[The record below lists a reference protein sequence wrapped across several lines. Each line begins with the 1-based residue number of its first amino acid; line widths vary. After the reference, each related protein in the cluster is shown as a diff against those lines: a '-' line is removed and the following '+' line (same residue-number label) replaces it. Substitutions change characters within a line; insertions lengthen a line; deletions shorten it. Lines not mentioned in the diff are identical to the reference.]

1 MPLLLCPLVLM
12 ASCESVT
19 ACRRGVCGSLQYAQQ
34 TISPESQS
42 SPLWPFLAWD
52 TRSVQNLRP
61 CGLRVFC
68 FVFAA
73 LRVLAPP

>member
-1 MPLLLCPLVLM
+1 MPLLQCTPVPV
-12 ASCESVT
+12 AGCESVT
-19 ACRRGVCGSLQYAQQ
+19 ACRRGMRWSLRYVQQ

-42 SPLWPFLAWD
+42 SPLWPSLTWD

-61 CGLRVFC
+61 CGLRVLC
-68 FVFAA
+68 FDFVA